1 MSIISYISSGALALS
16 SLVSSINPFQTPV
29 YRYCH
34 GSTYSALYL
43 MSRLEGEDKNCL
55 VPFGHLDKQRIP
67 TFSGECFRGISDN
80 GINRTKTS
88 WAPMQDGVS
97 TAVSYSGNFGFSF
110 EKTVEAMNA
119 HITIS
124 ENHIS
129 EADDYPPYGYTSSSA
144 NWNRTLLRI
153 RQIRAWDETLF
164 QEAYKEKLG
173 RWLDAELAA
182 FNKKHADYASRKETK
197 IFFASV
203 KMIRQ
208 ELEAPIGFQLTAEDK
223 VQIMKTYPI
232 VFLKDGDQYDQRIDT
247 FFGSEYGMNKLTLGQ
262 EIRGI
267 ATSPEHVDEV
277 KAFIHQQGLARRVEV
292 VSMNALPLERL
303 ITQTTPK
310 K

>member
-1 MSIISYISSGALALS
+1 
-16 SLVSSINPFQTPV
+16 
-29 YRYCH
+29 
-34 GSTYSALYL
+34 
-43 MSRLEGEDKNCL
+43 
-55 VPFGHLDKQRIP
+55 
-67 TFSGECFRGISDN
+67 
-80 GINRTKTS
+80 
-88 WAPMQDGVS
+88 MQDGVS

-164 QEAYKEKLG
+164 QEAYKEKLIQ
-173 RWLDAELAA
+173 WLDAELEY
-182 FNKKHADYASRKETK
+182 FNNNQADYASKKETENFLQQVAK
-197 IFFASV
+197 TRAEI
-203 KMIRQ
+203 
-208 ELEAPIGFQLTAEDK
+208 EAPAQFQLTAEDK

-277 KAFIHQQGLARRVEV
+277 KAFIYQQGLARRVEV

>member
-1 MSIISYISSGALALS
+1 MSITSYISSGALALS
-16 SLVSSINPFQTPV
+16 SFVSSINPFRSPV
-29 YRYCH
+29 YNYCH

-55 VPFGHLDKQRIP
+55 VPFGRLDEQRIP

-88 WAPMQDGVS
+88 WAPMKDGMN
-97 TAVSYSGNFGFSF
+97 TAVNYSKGFGFSF
-110 EKTVEAMNA
+110 EKTVEALNEL
-119 HITIS
+119 ITSS

-129 EADDYPPYGYTSSSA
+129 KADDYPPYGYTSHSA
-144 NWNRTLLRI
+144 YWNRTLLRI
-153 RQIRAWDETLF
+153 RQIRAWDEPFF
-164 QEAYKEKLG
+164 QENFKEKLI
-173 RWLDAELAA
+173 RWLDAELAS
-182 FNKKHADYASRKETK
+182 FNKNQADYASKKETENFLQQVAK
-197 IFFASV
+197 TRAEI
-203 KMIRQ
+203 
-208 ELEAPIGFQLTAEDK
+208 EAPAQFQLTPEDK
-223 VQIMKTYPI
+223 VQVVKTYPI
-232 VFLKDGDQYDQRIDT
+232 VFLKDGNEFDQKIDT
-247 FFGSEYGMNKLTLGQ
+247 FFGSEYGMNKLSLGQ

-267 ATSPEHVDEV
+267 ATSAEHVDEV